1 MSEWDSLQDDGGL
14 WGCENTLYQEVARL
28 REALAR
34 TEDELGSFYR
44 FGEYN
49 LFGCLMFR
57 KCVMVFHICT
67 WILLSVQ
74 C

>member
-1 MSEWDSLQDDGGL
+1 MTGLSEEARSHTRQMSEWDSLQDDGGL

-44 FGEYN
+44 FGECS
-49 LFGCLMFR
+49 L
-57 KCVMVFHICT
+57 
-67 WILLSVQ
+67 
-74 C
+74 